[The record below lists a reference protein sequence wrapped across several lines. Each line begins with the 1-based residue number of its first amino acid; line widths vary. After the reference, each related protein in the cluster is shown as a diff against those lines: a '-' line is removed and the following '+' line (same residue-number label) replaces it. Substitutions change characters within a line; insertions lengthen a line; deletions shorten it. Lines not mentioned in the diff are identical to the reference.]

1 MYKIG
6 FIGAGNMGSALVMAA
21 AKEIGGSN
29 ILIFDHNQSKM
40 DKLVQDSG
48 CVIAESEVQI
58 AYESEYIVLAVKP
71 NVIRNA
77 ASSIAPILAEHK
89 ATGIKHIVITIAA
102 GVTIDTISQCIANA
116 YPVIRLMPN
125 TPVAI
130 GKGTTLYTY
139 SDEVPQDIIQ
149 EFLQIMSHAGSF
161 EYIAETKFDITSS
174 ISGCAPAYVYMFIE
188 ALADGAVEV
197 GVPRNLAIKL
207 AAQTVMGSAA
217 MVLESGK
224 HPEQLKDDVCSP
236 GGSTI
241 AGVSAL
247 EANGFR
253 YAAAQSIVKSTEK
266 NCKLGK

>member
-21 AKEIGGSN
+21 SREIGGSN

-40 DKLVQDSG
+40 DKLVHDSG
-48 CVIAESEVQI
+48 CVIAESEAQV
-58 AYESEYIVLAVKP
+58 ACESEYIVLAVKP
-71 NVIRNA
+71 NVIRSTA
-77 ASSIAPILAEHK
+77 ASIAPLLAEHK
-89 ATGIKHIVITIAA
+89 SNGIRHVVVTIAA
-102 GVTIDTISQCIANA
+102 GVTIETVSQSIANT

-130 GKGTTLYTY
+130 GNGTTLYTY
-139 SDEVPQDIIQ
+139 ADDISEDTIQ
-149 EFLQIMSHAGSF
+149 EFLQIMSHAGNF
-161 EYIAETKFDITSS
+161 EHISEAKFDITSS

-224 HPEQLKDDVCSP
+224 HPEQLKDEVCSP

>member
-6 FIGAGNMGSALVMAA
+6 FIGAGNMGSALVTAA
-21 AKEIGGSN
+21 SKEIGGSN

-149 EFLQIMSHAGSF
+149 EFLQIMSHSGSF

-217 MVLESGK
+217 MILESGK

>member
-21 AKEIGGSN
+21 AREIGGCE
-29 ILIFDHNQSKM
+29 ILIYDHKQNKTDQ
-40 DKLVQDSG
+40 LVQAVG
-48 CVIAESEVQI
+48 CAVAADEAQI
-58 AYESEYIVLAVKP
+58 AQEAEYIVLAVKP

-77 ASSIAPILAEHK
+77 AASIAPVLAEHK
-89 ATGIKHIVITIAA
+89 ASGIKHSIVTIAA

-116 YPVIRLMPN
+116 CPVIRLMPN

-130 GKGTTLYTY
+130 GKGTILYTY
-139 SDEVPQDIIQ
+139 DDGISEDILQ

-197 GVPRNLAIKL
+197 GVPRNHAIKL

-253 YAAAQSIVKSTEK
+253 FAAAQSIVKSTEK